1 MNAKGEA
8 APFANFFSD
17 DTATD
22 MSIYYPSMHDHI
34 QGQAMDSTLPPR
46 RKLKNL
52 LFLVRS
58 FLHFKPEGGGLLS
71 YFISPRACS

>member
-22 MSIYYPSMHDHI
+22 ISIYYPSMHDHI

-46 RKLKNL
+46 RKLKSL
-52 LFLVRS
+52 LILVRS
-58 FLHFKPEGGGLLS
+58 FAFQTLGLLS